1 MKTPNVKYAALLAA
15 LAAVLLTGCG
25 TARAQYQSRLEGTVA
40 DTEGNPLAK
49 VAITVVS
56 QKSASMFYN
65 LTTDAE
71 GKFMQVGFTPGYYQ
85 ISFKKEGYLPKS
97 AEIHIK
103 IADVTKL
110 AVTMEK
116 SAEIV
121 EKALSEADKLFLKG
135 NKFLEEKKFNEAVAT
150 YKEAIALAPSSWG
163 YHFNLGLAYKK
174 LDRAEEALAS
184 FRKAV
189 ELNAESYSANKELG
203 EALGKSGAFKE
214 AVPYYEKAVSLSP
227 DDPDAHY
234 NLGVCL
240 TNEGRADEALA
251 SYLKSVEI
259 KPDYADA
266 YYQIGTIYVGQNKS
280 AEAAEALEKFLSLAP
295 DHPKAPVAKQ
305 LMDYLKK

>member
-1 MKTPNVKYAALLAA
+1 MKTKNAKYAALLV
-15 LAAVLLTGCG
+15 AAVILAGCG
-25 TARAQYQSRLEGTVA
+25 TARAQYQGRLEGTVV

-56 QKSASMFYN
+56 QKSASQYYN
-65 LTTDAE
+65 LVTDAE
-71 GKFMQVGFTPGYYQ
+71 GKFLQVGFTPGYFQ

-116 SAEIV
+116 STEIL
-121 EKALSEADKLFLKG
+121 EKALSEADKIFLKG
-135 NKFLEEKKFNEAVAT
+135 NKLLEEKKYDEAVAAFQ
-150 YKEAIALAPSSWG
+150 EAIALAPASWG

-174 LDRAEEALAS
+174 LDKPGEALTS

-203 EALGKSGAFKE
+203 EALAKGDAFKE
-214 AVPYYEKAVSLSP
+214 AVPYYEKAVALSP
-227 DDPDAHY
+227 DDPDAHF
-234 NLGVCL
+234 NLGACL
-240 TNEGRADEALA
+240 MNEGRSDEALTGF
-251 SYLKSVEI
+251 LKTIELN
-259 KPDYADA
+259 PDYVDA
-266 YYQIGTIYVGQNKS
+266 YYQIGTIYIGQNKS
-280 AEAAEALEKFLSLAP
+280 AEAIEALEKFIALAP

-305 LMDYLKK
+305 LIDYLKK